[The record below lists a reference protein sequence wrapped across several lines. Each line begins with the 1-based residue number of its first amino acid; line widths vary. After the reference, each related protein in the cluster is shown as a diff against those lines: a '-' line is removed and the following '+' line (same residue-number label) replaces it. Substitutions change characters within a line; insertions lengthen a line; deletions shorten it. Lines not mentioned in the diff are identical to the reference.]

1 MIAYYPAIIAILP
14 TINQSGPLI
23 LNGFFPQM
31 QYTVYQEKP
40 MRSLVT
46 IQRVKAI
53 SSIPDSDFLEL
64 AHVMGWQCVAKKGE
78 FKAGDLGVYFEV
90 DSFLPVEERYEF
102 LRNSSYRDNVDNGK
116 GFRIRTLKMRGQLS
130 QGLLLPFAQF
140 PELESFGEGDDVTER
155 LGVKKWYIPETSTP
169 GGTIIGERP
178 QGIPASDEIRIQSA
192 LELLDDLNGKPY
204 YITTKMDGTSGIV
217 YFIDGKIGCCSR
229 NMEIKDEEGAL
240 YWFPVNKYGLREKFI
255 KYGKNLVLTGE
266 ICGPGIQKNK
276 LRLPV
281 LEWYVFDVKDWDAG
295 RYLSYDSALALCVE
309 LGLAFVP
316 LEERGDSFAYT
327 LDTLLEKAKGKY
339 PSGLDK
345 EGIVVRDLMSPKA
358 VSFKVLNNDALLKEK
373 E

>member
-1 MIAYYPAIIAILP
+1 
-14 TINQSGPLI
+14 
-23 LNGFFPQM
+23 
-31 QYTVYQEKP
+31 

-46 IQRVKAI
+46 IQKVKEI
-53 SSIPDSDFLEL
+53 SGIADSDFLEL
-64 AHVMGWQCVAKKGE
+64 AHVMGWQCVVKKGE
-78 FKAGDLGVYFEV
+78 FRAGELGVYFEV
-90 DSFLPVEERYEF
+90 DSFLPVQERYEF

-116 GFRIRTLKMRGQLS
+116 GFRIRTVKMRGQLS
-130 QGLLLPFAQF
+130 QGLLLPVAQF
-140 PELESFGEGDDVTER
+140 PELEGSGERDDVTEK

-178 QGIPASDEIRIQSA
+178 MGIPASDEIRIQSA
-192 LELLDDLNGKPY
+192 LELLDQLKGKPY

-240 YWFPVNKYGLREKFI
+240 YWLPVYKYGLKDKLA
-255 KYGKNLVLTGE
+255 KYGKNIVITGE

-276 LRLPV
+276 LRLPEI
-281 LEWYVFDVKDWDAG
+281 EWYVFDVKDWDEG
-295 RYLSYDSALALCVE
+295 KYFPYEKALDVCAE
-309 LGLAFVP
+309 LGLNFVP

-327 LDTLLEKAKGKY
+327 LEELLEKAKGKY

-345 EGIVVRDLMSPKA
+345 EGIVARDLMSPKA

-373 E
+373 D